1 MAEDRKLSFEA
12 APAPGVGGHG
22 SRALSRPILED
33 SPAAKMM
40 PAKLA
45 ARDMVR
51 KIAESWEKVSGL
63 TGKLS
68 IVDF

>member
-1 MAEDRKLSFEA
+1 
-12 APAPGVGGHG
+12 
-22 SRALSRPILED
+22 
-33 SPAAKMM
+33 MM

-51 KIAESWEKVSGL
+51 KIAESWEKVSDL